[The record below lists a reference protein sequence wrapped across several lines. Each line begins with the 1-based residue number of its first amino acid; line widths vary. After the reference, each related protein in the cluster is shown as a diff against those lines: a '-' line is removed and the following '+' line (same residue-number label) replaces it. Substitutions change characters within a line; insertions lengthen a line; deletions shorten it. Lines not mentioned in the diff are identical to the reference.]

1 MKVLKTKKCRTLL
14 AVLLAFVIAFG
25 SGDFHI
31 DVYAYTARAAVV
43 TCDPG
48 YTVTFRE
55 GPSTSTTALG
65 KLNPE
70 TPVTVIDETN
80 ASDGWM
86 WYKVQYNSQ
95 TGYIRS
101 DLIRFT
107 GGEVSTAGQ
116 TGVVNGITVNV
127 RDRAGTSGTNVLC
140 VVNPGQAVEIIG
152 QTTVGSDLWYNI
164 NLTLNGAAYTGWIFA
179 EYVTVTT
186 SSNAPVT
193 DGDFSQQM
201 LNAGFPASYVP
212 ALAQL
217 HANHPNWTF
226 QPVKTGLDWNTVI
239 ANESVIG
246 RNLIQN
252 SFDDSR
258 KSTASG
264 AYNWNTNTW
273 SVYDGKV
280 WVAANSKYIAYC
292 MDPRNFLNE
301 TYIFMFEGL
310 SYSSTH
316 SLSGVNSIL
325 NGTFMANNVT
335 DTDGSTLNYAQT
347 LMNIGKAVGVSPYHL
362 ASRLRQEQ
370 GSGNSGLI
378 SGKYPGYQ
386 GYFNYFN
393 FGAYSTSTGTVEQN
407 GLAYAKKEGWNSRY
421 KSIYGGAQKI
431 GASYIA
437 KGQDTIYFEKFDV
450 INRPAYMHQYMTN
463 VMAPMSEAQ
472 NAAKGYS
479 DKNQAFNFRI
489 PVYNNMPESAVGY
502 SDTGN
507 PNNYLKSLSVSG
519 VNLTPTFTGATTNY
533 SVVVGAGV
541 SSVSIAAS
549 PVAGTSSVSGAGTV
563 NLNTGN
569 NVFKVNCKA
578 QNGDVKT
585 YTINIARQAASGSG
599 STGNSGN
606 TGNDGSYS
614 VTSSTYSI
622 GTYVTGVQ
630 PGTQASTLLQGMKAS
645 GCTMKVLTSG
655 GNENTGVV
663 GTGNKLAL
671 YVDGILKKT
680 YDIVI
685 YGDVNGDGAIS
696 MPDLIRMNRYIL
708 DMTQLTGPYLE
719 AGDVNRKQD
728 GVNMPDLIKIN
739 RYILDQSTITQ

>member
-1 MKVLKTKKCRTLL
+1 MKLFKSKKSRTLL

-31 DVYAYTARAAVV
+31 EVYAYTARAAVV

-48 YTVTFRE
+48 YTVTFRK
-55 GPSTSTTALG
+55 GPSTSTTALE

-80 ASDGWM
+80 ASDGWL
-86 WYKVQYNSQ
+86 WYKVEYKSQ

-107 GGEVSTAGQ
+107 GGEVSTAAQ

-127 RDRAGTSGTNVLC
+127 RDRAGTSGTKVLC

-152 QTTVGSDLWYNI
+152 QTTEGNDLWYNV
-164 NLTLNGAAYTGWIFA
+164 NLTLSGKSYTGWIFA
-179 EYVTVTT
+179 EFVTVNST
-186 SSNAPVT
+186 SDAPVT

-201 LNAGFPASYVP
+201 LNAGFPASYIP

-239 ANESVIG
+239 SEESKIG

-273 SVYDGKV
+273 AIYDGKV
-280 WVAANSKYIAYC
+280 WVAANSNYISYC

-310 SYSSTH
+310 SYSNTH

-325 NGTFMANNVT
+325 SGTFMANNVT

-370 GSGNSGLI
+370 GSGKSGLI
-378 SGKYPGYQ
+378 SGNYPGYQ

-393 FGAYSTSTGTVEQN
+393 FGAYSTSAGTVEQN
-407 GLAYAKKEGWNSRY
+407 GLAYAKRQGWNSRY
-421 KSIYGGAQKI
+421 KSIYGGAQMI
-431 GASYIA
+431 GSSYIA
-437 KGQDTIYFEKFDV
+437 KGQDTIYFEKFNV
-450 INRPAYMHQYMTN
+450 VNTNSLYGHQYMTN
-463 VMAPMSEAQ
+463 VMAPMSESI

-489 PVYNNMPESAVGY
+489 PVYNNMPASAVGY

-533 SVVVGAGV
+533 SVVVGSGV
-541 SSVSIAAS
+541 SSVTIAAS
-549 PVAGTSSVSGAGTV
+549 PIASTSSVSGIGNV
-563 NLNTGN
+563 SLKTGN
-569 NVFKVNCKA
+569 NVFNINCTA

-585 YTINIARQAASGSG
+585 YTINIARQAAAD
-599 STGNSGN
+599 N
-606 TGNDGSYS
+606 TGSDNNNSYS
-614 VTSSTYSI
+614 VTSSVYTI
-622 GTYVTGVQ
+622 GTYVTGIQ
-630 PGTQASTLLQGMKAS
+630 PKTNASAFLSNMNAS
-645 GCTMKVLTSG
+645 GCTMKVLSSN
-655 GNENTGVV
+655 GNENTGIV
-663 GTGNKLAL
+663 GTGNKLAI
-671 YVDGILKKT
+671 YVNGELKKV

-685 YGDVNGDGAIS
+685 YGDVSGDGAIS
-696 MPDLIRMNRYIL
+696 MSDLVKINRHLLGISRL
-708 DMTQLTGPYLE
+708 AGINLE
-719 AGDVNRKQD
+719 AGDSNRRGDGVSMSDLVIVNRH
-728 GVNMPDLIKIN
+728 
-739 RYILDQSTITQ
+739 ILGLTRITQ